1 MLLRP
6 HLELALL
13 RRAVQVDRDEMPPRL
28 LQRERVRLLQAL
40 QLQAFRQRAL
50 LQRHPPAGFEV
61 RRPPP
66 QRLLG
71 HDRCRL
77 VLVVLL
83 ILDVH
88 LLQVN
93 ESAW

>member
-1 MLLRP
+1 
-6 HLELALL
+6 
-13 RRAVQVDRDEMPPRL
+13 MPPRL

-40 QLQAFRQRAL
+40 QLQALRQRAL

-61 RRPPP
+61 RGPPP

-71 HDRCRL
+71 HDWCRL

-93 ESAW
+93 ESARVVTCKQLTL